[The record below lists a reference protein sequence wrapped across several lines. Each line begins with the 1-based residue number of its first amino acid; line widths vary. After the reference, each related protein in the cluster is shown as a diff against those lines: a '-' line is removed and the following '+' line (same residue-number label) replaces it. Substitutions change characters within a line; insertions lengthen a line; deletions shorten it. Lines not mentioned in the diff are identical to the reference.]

1 MKVLKT
7 KGVEMDE
14 EYQAKLAGIASARK
28 MECEQSNKI
37 SNTPEFQRLRKAMPP
52 EFRPFSPQDSDMHAI
67 LAMIEKKEKVII
79 T

>member
-1 MKVLKT
+1 MKGCK
-7 KGVEMDE
+7 ENIE
-14 EYQAKLAGIASARK
+14 GIVNASNTGR
-28 MECEQSNKI
+28 EQRGKI